1 MSAMSWKNYFIYQTD
16 YQHWANEILF
26 ASLDHLD
33 DTSRHSAQGLF
44 FDNIHH
50 TVDHML
56 VVSRNWMWRLKQ
68 DNQSIGYGTVLH
80 PEWKELKTALRRDMR
95 DMQRWL
101 ESQPEPFFETCL
113 TYTSANNQHRDNWV
127 RDILTHMMSHM
138 VHHRG
143 QVSAVATRLGAPVPE
158 MDYLFYKREMD
169 EHVAHIQHT
178 PGH

>member
-1 MSAMSWKNYFIYQTD
+1 MSAMSWKNYFVYQVD

-33 DTSRHSAQGLF
+33 DTSRKSAQGLF

-56 VVSRNWMWRLKQ
+56 VVSQNWMWRLKHE
-68 DNQSIGYGTVLH
+68 NQSVSYGTVLH
-80 PEWKELKTALRRDMR
+80 HDWKELKNALRHDARG
-95 DMQRWL
+95 MQRWL
-101 ESQPEPFFETCL
+101 ESQPESFFEARL
-113 TYTSANNQHRDNWV
+113 SYTSSNNQQRDNWV

-143 QVSAVATRLGAPVPE
+143 QVSAVATRLGAPAPE

-169 EHVAHIQHT
+169 EHVEHIKHA
-178 PGH
+178 PGN